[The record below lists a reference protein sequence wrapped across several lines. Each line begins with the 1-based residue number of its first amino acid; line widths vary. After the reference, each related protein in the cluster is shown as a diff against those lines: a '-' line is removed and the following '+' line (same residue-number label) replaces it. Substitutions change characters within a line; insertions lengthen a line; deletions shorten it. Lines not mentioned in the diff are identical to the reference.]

1 MENREL
7 TIIAAV
13 SINNVIGNNNKLIW
27 KLSNDLKRFKNLTTN
42 HSVIMG
48 RKTFESLPNPLPDRD
63 NIVITRDTNYSKPN
77 IQVCSSIEDAI
88 NLTKTDTQPFIIG
101 GGEIYSQTINIV
113 DKIELTRVHEEFDG
127 DAYFPEIPLDIFE
140 LINEENYNSDFENY
154 NSETNSDSDNSL
166 NNSYYNNSH
175 YENET

>member
-140 LINEENYNSDFENY
+140 LINEENYNCD
-154 NSETNSDSDNSL
+154 L
-166 NNSYYNNSH
+166 
-175 YENET
+175 ENEFDYSYLTYKKK

>member
-27 KLSNDLKRFKNLTTN
+27 KLSNDLKRFRNLTTN

-127 DAYFPEIPLDIFE
+127 DAYFPEIPLDIFK
-140 LINEENYNSDFENY
+140 LINEENYNSD
-154 NSETNSDSDNSL
+154 L
-166 NNSYYNNSH
+166 
-175 YENET
+175 ENEFDYSYLTYKKR

>member
-127 DAYFPEIPLDIFE
+127 DAYFPEIPLDIFAVSYTH
-140 LINEENYNSDFENY
+140 LRAH
-154 NSETNSDSDNSL
+154 ET
-166 NNSYYNNSH
+166 
-175 YENET
+175 

>member
-101 GGEIYSQTINIV
+101 GGEIYRQTINIV

-140 LINEENYNSDFENY
+140 LINEENYNSD
-154 NSETNSDSDNSL
+154 L
-166 NNSYYNNSH
+166 
-175 YENET
+175 ENEFDYSYLTYKKR

>member
-140 LINEENYNSDFENY
+140 LINKENYNSD
-154 NSETNSDSDNSL
+154 L
-166 NNSYYNNSH
+166 
-175 YENET
+175 ENEFDYSYLTYKKR

>member
-13 SINNVIGNNNKLIW
+13 SINNVIGNKNKLIW

-48 RKTFESLPNPLPDRD
+48 RKTFESLPNPLPDRN

-127 DAYFPEIPLDIFE
+127 DSYFPEIPLDIFK
-140 LINEENYNSDFENY
+140 LINEENYNSD
-154 NSETNSDSDNSL
+154 L
-166 NNSYYNNSH
+166 
-175 YENET
+175 ENEFDYSYLTYKKK

>member
-13 SINNVIGNNNKLIW
+13 SINNVIGNDNKLIW

-48 RKTFESLPNPLPDRD
+48 RKTFESLPNPLPDRN

-140 LINEENYNSDFENY
+140 LINEENYNSD
-154 NSETNSDSDNSL
+154 L
-166 NNSYYNNSH
+166 
-175 YENET
+175 ENEFDYSYLTYKKR

>member
-48 RKTFESLPNPLPDRD
+48 RKTFESLPNPLPDRN

-101 GGEIYSQTINIV
+101 GGEIYTQTINIV
-113 DKIELTRVHEEFDG
+113 DKIELTRVHKEFDG

-140 LINEENYNSDFENY
+140 LINEENYNSD
-154 NSETNSDSDNSL
+154 L
-166 NNSYYNNSH
+166 
-175 YENET
+175 ENEFDYSYLTYKKR

>member
-13 SINNVIGNNNKLIW
+13 SINNVIGNKNKLIW

-140 LINEENYNSDFENY
+140 LINEENYNSD
-154 NSETNSDSDNSL
+154 L
-166 NNSYYNNSH
+166 
-175 YENET
+175 ENEFDYSYLTYKKR

>member
-88 NLTKTDTQPFIIG
+88 NLTKIDTQPFIIG
-101 GGEIYSQTINIV
+101 GGEIYTQTINIV
-113 DKIELTRVHEEFDG
+113 DRIELTRVHEEFDG

-140 LINEENYNSDFENY
+140 LINEENYNSD
-154 NSETNSDSDNSL
+154 L
-166 NNSYYNNSH
+166 
-175 YENET
+175 ENEFDYSYLTYKKR

>member
-13 SINNVIGNNNKLIW
+13 SINNVIGNKNKLIW

-127 DAYFPEIPLDIFE
+127 DSYFPEIPLDIFK
-140 LINEENYNSDFENY
+140 LINEENYNSD
-154 NSETNSDSDNSL
+154 L
-166 NNSYYNNSH
+166 
-175 YENET
+175 ENEFDYSYLTYKKK

>member
-13 SINNVIGNNNKLIW
+13 STNNVIGNDNKLIW

-88 NLTKTDTQPFIIG
+88 NLTKTDMQPFIIG

-113 DKIELTRVHEEFDG
+113 DKIELTRVHKEFDG

-140 LINEENYNSDFENY
+140 LINEENYNSD
-154 NSETNSDSDNSL
+154 L
-166 NNSYYNNSH
+166 
-175 YENET
+175 ENEFDYSYLTYKKR

>member
-48 RKTFESLPNPLPDRD
+48 RKTFESLPNPLPDRN

-101 GGEIYSQTINIV
+101 GGEIYTQTINIV

-140 LINEENYNSDFENY
+140 LINEENYNSD
-154 NSETNSDSDNSL
+154 L
-166 NNSYYNNSH
+166 
-175 YENET
+175 ENEFDYSYLTYKKR

>member
-63 NIVITRDTNYSKPN
+63 NIVITRDTNYLKPN

-113 DKIELTRVHEEFDG
+113 DKIELTRVHKEFDG

-140 LINEENYNSDFENY
+140 LINKENYNSD
-154 NSETNSDSDNSL
+154 L
-166 NNSYYNNSH
+166 
-175 YENET
+175 ENEFDYSYLTYKKR

>member
-48 RKTFESLPNPLPDRD
+48 RKTFESLPNPLPDRN

-140 LINEENYNSDFENY
+140 LINEENYNRD
-154 NSETNSDSDNSL
+154 L
-166 NNSYYNNSH
+166 
-175 YENET
+175 ENEFDYSYLTYKKR

>member
-13 SINNVIGNNNKLIW
+13 SINNIIGNKNKLIW
-27 KLSNDLKRFKNLTTN
+27 KLSNDLKRFKNLTIN

-63 NIVITRDTNYSKPN
+63 NIVITRDRNYSKPN

-101 GGEIYSQTINIV
+101 GGEIYTQTINIV
-113 DKIELTRVHEEFDG
+113 DRIELTRVHEEFDG

-140 LINEENYNSDFENY
+140 LINKENYNSD
-154 NSETNSDSDNSL
+154 L
-166 NNSYYNNSH
+166 
-175 YENET
+175 ENEFDYSYLTYKKR

>member
-13 SINNVIGNNNKLIW
+13 SINNIIGNKNKLIW
-27 KLSNDLKRFKNLTTN
+27 KLSNDLKRFRNLTTN

-48 RKTFESLPNPLPDRD
+48 RKTFESLPNPLPGRD

-88 NLTKTDTQPFIIG
+88 NITKTDTQPFIIG
-101 GGEIYSQTINIV
+101 GGEIYTQTINIV

-140 LINEENYNSDFENY
+140 LINEENYNSD
-154 NSETNSDSDNSL
+154 L
-166 NNSYYNNSH
+166 
-175 YENET
+175 ENEFDYSYLTYKKR

>member
-13 SINNVIGNNNKLIW
+13 SINNVIGNKNKLIW

-101 GGEIYSQTINIV
+101 GGEIYTQTINIV

-140 LINEENYNSDFENY
+140 LINEENYNSD
-154 NSETNSDSDNSL
+154 L
-166 NNSYYNNSH
+166 
-175 YENET
+175 ENEFDYSYLTYKKR

>member
-13 SINNVIGNNNKLIW
+13 SINNIIGNKNKLIW
-27 KLSNDLKRFKNLTTN
+27 KLSNDLKRFRNLTTN

-101 GGEIYSQTINIV
+101 GGQIYTQTINIV

-140 LINEENYNSDFENY
+140 LINEENYNSD
-154 NSETNSDSDNSL
+154 L
-166 NNSYYNNSH
+166 
-175 YENET
+175 ENEFDYSYLTYKKK

>member
-113 DKIELTRVHEEFDG
+113 DKIELTRVHKEFDG

-140 LINEENYNSDFENY
+140 LINEENYNSD
-154 NSETNSDSDNSL
+154 L
-166 NNSYYNNSH
+166 
-175 YENET
+175 ENEFDYSYLTYIKK

>member
-1 MENREL
+1 
-7 TIIAAV
+7 
-13 SINNVIGNNNKLIW
+13 
-27 KLSNDLKRFKNLTTN
+27 
-42 HSVIMG
+42 MG

-63 NIVITRDTNYSKPN
+63 NIVITRDTNYLKPN

-113 DKIELTRVHEEFDG
+113 DKIELTRVHKEFDG

-140 LINEENYNSDFENY
+140 LINEENYNSD
-154 NSETNSDSDNSL
+154 L
-166 NNSYYNNSH
+166 
-175 YENET
+175 ENEFDYSYLTYKKR

>member
-48 RKTFESLPNPLPDRD
+48 RKTFESLPNPLPNRD

-101 GGEIYSQTINIV
+101 GGEIYSQTINIA

-140 LINEENYNSDFENY
+140 LINEENYNSD
-154 NSETNSDSDNSL
+154 L
-166 NNSYYNNSH
+166 
-175 YENET
+175 ENEFDYSYLTYKKR

>member
-13 SINNVIGNNNKLIW
+13 SINNIIGNKNKLIW
-27 KLSNDLKRFKNLTTN
+27 KLSNDLKRFRNLTTN

-63 NIVITRDTNYSKPN
+63 NIVITRDTNYSKPK

-101 GGEIYSQTINIV
+101 GGEIYTQTINIV

-140 LINEENYNSDFENY
+140 LINEENYNSD
-154 NSETNSDSDNSL
+154 L
-166 NNSYYNNSH
+166 
-175 YENET
+175 ENEFDYSYLTYKKR

>member
-27 KLSNDLKRFKNLTTN
+27 KLSNDLKRFRNLTTN

-48 RKTFESLPNPLPDRD
+48 RKTFESLSNPLPDRD

-113 DKIELTRVHEEFDG
+113 DKIELTRVHKEFDG

-140 LINEENYNSDFENY
+140 LINEENYNSD
-154 NSETNSDSDNSL
+154 L
-166 NNSYYNNSH
+166 
-175 YENET
+175 ENEFDYSYLTYKKR

>member
-13 SINNVIGNNNKLIW
+13 SVNNIIGNKNKLIW

-113 DKIELTRVHEEFDG
+113 DKIELTRVHKEFDG

-140 LINEENYNSDFENY
+140 LINKENYNSD
-154 NSETNSDSDNSL
+154 L
-166 NNSYYNNSH
+166 
-175 YENET
+175 ENEFDYSYLTYKKR

>member
-101 GGEIYSQTINIV
+101 GGQIYTQTINIV

-140 LINEENYNSDFENY
+140 LINEENYNSD
-154 NSETNSDSDNSL
+154 L
-166 NNSYYNNSH
+166 
-175 YENET
+175 ENEFDYSYLTYKKR

>member
-13 SINNVIGNNNKLIW
+13 SINNVIGNDNKLIW

-140 LINEENYNSDFENY
+140 LINKENYNSD
-154 NSETNSDSDNSL
+154 L
-166 NNSYYNNSH
+166 
-175 YENET
+175 ENEFDYSYLTYKKR

>member
-13 SINNVIGNNNKLIW
+13 SINNVIGNDNKLIW

-140 LINEENYNSDFENY
+140 LINEENYNSD
-154 NSETNSDSDNSL
+154 L
-166 NNSYYNNSH
+166 
-175 YENET
+175 ENEFDYSYLTYKKR

>member
-13 SINNVIGNNNKLIW
+13 SINNVIGNKNKLIW
-27 KLSNDLKRFKNLTTN
+27 KLSNDLKRFKKLTTN

-88 NLTKTDTQPFIIG
+88 NLTNTDTQPFIIG

-140 LINEENYNSDFENY
+140 LINEENYNSD
-154 NSETNSDSDNSL
+154 L
-166 NNSYYNNSH
+166 
-175 YENET
+175 ENEFDYSYLTYKKR

>member
-101 GGEIYSQTINIV
+101 GGEIYTQTINIV

-140 LINEENYNSDFENY
+140 LINEENYNSD
-154 NSETNSDSDNSL
+154 L
-166 NNSYYNNSH
+166 
-175 YENET
+175 ENEFDYSYLTYKKR

>member
-101 GGEIYSQTINIV
+101 GGEIYTQTINIV
-113 DKIELTRVHEEFDG
+113 DRIELTRVHEKFDG

-140 LINEENYNSDFENY
+140 LINEENYNSD
-154 NSETNSDSDNSL
+154 L
-166 NNSYYNNSH
+166 
-175 YENET
+175 ENEFDYSYLTYKKR

>member
-63 NIVITRDTNYSKPN
+63 NIAITRDTNYSKPN

-140 LINEENYNSDFENY
+140 LINEENYNSD
-154 NSETNSDSDNSL
+154 L
-166 NNSYYNNSH
+166 
-175 YENET
+175 ENEFDYSYLTYKKR

>member
-13 SINNVIGNNNKLIW
+13 SINNIIGNKNKLIW
-27 KLSNDLKRFKNLTTN
+27 KLSNDLKRFRNLTTN

-140 LINEENYNSDFENY
+140 LINEENYNSD
-154 NSETNSDSDNSL
+154 L
-166 NNSYYNNSH
+166 
-175 YENET
+175 ENEFDYSYLTYKKR

>member
-13 SINNVIGNNNKLIW
+13 SINNVIGNDNKLIW

-48 RKTFESLPNPLPDRD
+48 RKTFESLPNPLPNRD
-63 NIVITRDTNYSKPN
+63 NIVITRDVNYSKPN

-113 DKIELTRVHEEFDG
+113 DKIELTRVHKEFDG

-140 LINEENYNSDFENY
+140 LINEENYNSD
-154 NSETNSDSDNSL
+154 L
-166 NNSYYNNSH
+166 
-175 YENET
+175 ENEFDYSYLTYKKR

>member
-13 SINNVIGNNNKLIW
+13 SINNIIGNKNKLIW
-27 KLSNDLKRFKNLTTN
+27 KLSNDLKRFRNLTTN

-101 GGEIYSQTINIV
+101 GGEIYTQTINIV
-113 DKIELTRVHEEFDG
+113 DRIELTRVHEEFDG

-140 LINEENYNSDFENY
+140 LINEENYNSD
-154 NSETNSDSDNSL
+154 L
-166 NNSYYNNSH
+166 
-175 YENET
+175 ENEFDYSYLTYKKR

>member
-13 SINNVIGNNNKLIW
+13 SINNIIGNKNKLIW

-113 DKIELTRVHEEFDG
+113 DKIELTRVHKEFDG

-140 LINEENYNSDFENY
+140 LINEENYNSD
-154 NSETNSDSDNSL
+154 L
-166 NNSYYNNSH
+166 
-175 YENET
+175 ENEFDYSYLTYKKR